1 MAAFDNHRPVAA
13 VPFPTAMPA
22 AVVVTEL
29 GAGTAKF
36 TTFTELAPIAEMVAA
51 DANANAEILSGSY
64 DRCCNGHSRK
74 RCKRKT

>member
-1 MAAFDNHRPVAA
+1 
-13 VPFPTAMPA
+13 
-22 AVVVTEL
+22 
-29 GAGTAKF
+29 
-36 TTFTELAPIAEMVAA
+36 MVAA